1 MQDKLW
7 LSTISVGRELVLM
20 PFGNFA
26 RTAGGRTP
34 ITRAVSKVG
43 RKYFYI
49 GNDAFSLKPAS
60 ILTARNAMADM
71 YSIRIWQPMR
81 KQSAPQ
87 TNSLLSSK
95 LSMQICMDMT
105 DSAANEPTRSRMWL
119 SMRYTAFWLIAGPLT
134 PPIRRR
140 EKPDGKSAEQSAS
153 RGDTIPWRVHHRT
166 GWSALCHYAKAR

>member
-49 GNDAFSLKPAS
+49 GNDAFSLKTGEYIDREECNGGYVLYPDMAAYEETVRTS
-60 ILTARNAMADM
+60 DELSAIKQIVDANMYGYDRFGRKRTYTVPDVAVHEIYRILVECGAIKT
-71 YSIRIWQPMR
+71 S
-81 KQSAPQ
+81 
-87 TNSLLSSK
+87 T
-95 LSMQICMDMT
+95 
-105 DSAANEPTRSRMWL
+105 EE
-119 SMRYTAFWLIAGPLT
+119 G
-134 PPIRRR
+134 
-140 EKPDGKSAEQSAS
+140 KPDGKSAE
-153 RGDTIPWRVHHRT
+153 
-166 GWSALCHYAKAR
+166 